1 MPGGIVT
8 RERLAASGG
17 ANFAPVPSNMSKT
30 RIWLIVSLMSVALV
44 GIGAMQVTYIRDLIA
59 LNGRNFDEQVV
70 AALNQTADRLADLE
84 DRNAYA
90 NGYSIEFF
98 KNQRYADGLAPL
110 RRARRR
116 QRQRSDLS
124 WVRRMQYNADLLEL
138 PLASRISPAL
148 LDTVLRQELHQRRI
162 SADYTYGVYSRKA
175 RDFVI
180 RDGRYFANAAGPVD
194 LADGGDA
201 VRPAGLE
208 DSRYAVPLFGD
219 VGPQPPGLLL
229 IHFPNHSSI
238 VLGPL
243 WWTIVATGLLLAIVL
258 ACFAWSIAI
267 IFRQKRL
274 SQMKNDFISNMTHE
288 FKTPIAT
295 IGLATDSM
303 TNAKVIGE
311 PDKLR
316 RFAGIIQAENRRL
329 NRQVEKILQAAQ
341 IERGDFKLKYTEL
354 DVNALVEAAA
364 EHMALQVDKRGGTL
378 RVTLAAERPLVS
390 ADQTHLSNVIHNLI
404 DNAIKYSPERLEIDV
419 RTADLPDGVT
429 VTIRDRGVGM
439 STEDQRQIFESFF
452 RVHTG
457 NRHDVKGFGLGLSYV
472 KATVEAHG
480 GRVSVSSKPGEGSV
494 FSVELPREPPAA

>member
-1 MPGGIVT
+1 
-8 RERLAASGG
+8 
-17 ANFAPVPSNMSKT
+17 MSKT
-30 RIWLIVSLMSVALV
+30 RIWLIVSVMSVALL
-44 GIGAMQVTYIRDLIA
+44 GIAVMQVTYIRDLVD
-59 LNGRNFDEQVV
+59 LNERNFEAQVN
-70 AALNQTADRLADLE
+70 AALNRAADRLADLE
-84 DRNAYA
+84 DSNAYA
-90 NGYSIEFF
+90 NGYSLEFF
-98 KNQRYADGLAPL
+98 QNQRYRAGRSSLPRVP
-110 RRARRR
+110 RRDRKSSEITFA
-116 QRQRSDLS
+116 
-124 WVRRMQYNADLLEL
+124 RRMQYNADLQKL
-138 PLASRISPAL
+138 PLASRISPGL
-148 LDTVLRQELHQRRI
+148 LDTILRQELSQRRI
-162 SADYTYGVYSRKA
+162 NADYTYGVFAVKQ

-180 RDGRYFANAAGPVD
+180 RDGRYFMNATGPMTV
-194 LADGGDA
+194 ADDA
-201 VRPAGLE
+201 SVEQRDGLR

-219 VGPQPPGLLL
+219 VGSQPPGLLL
-229 IHFPNHSSI
+229 IHFPDHSSI

-258 ACFAWSIAI
+258 GCFAWSILI

-311 PDKLR
+311 PEKLR
-316 RFAGIIQAENRRL
+316 RFASIIKAEGNRL

-364 EHMALQVDKRGGTL
+364 EHMALQVDKREGVL
-378 RVTLAAERPLVS
+378 RVALEAARPMIR
-390 ADQTHLSNVIHNLI
+390 ADQTHLSNVVHNLI
-404 DNAIKYSPERLEIDV
+404 DNAIKYSPDRLEIDV
-419 RTADLPDGVT
+419 RTADTAGGVR

-439 STEDQRQIFESFF
+439 ATEDQKQIFESFF

-480 GRVSVSSKPGEGSV
+480 GRVSVSSKLGEGST
-494 FSVELPREPPAA
+494 FSVELPREPPGDSIA